1 MKDIMKI
8 KKHLVKVKEINV
20 TFYESFSMK
29 SKVPLLLLHGGGLD
43 SAMLSYGDIIT
54 SLGERYHVIAPDLP
68 GYGETDKPDAPY
80 TIEWYKKFLDEFAK
94 VLGYN
99 VIDLGGLSLGGG
111 IALGYSLDHPE
122 KVRRLI
128 LIAPYGLTDKIPHP
142 KITLWLLKHP
152 SVYDS
157 INKLII
163 SNKIFL
169 KASLKTIVVNQDNLT
184 DDLIVQLMKVGHSP
198 ENGRAFRVFQ
208 LSEIENMKLK
218 TCYLNQLHN
227 LSIPVLLLT
236 GKKDSLVPS
245 KDVKRASEL
254 ISHSKLVE
262 IDDCG
267 HWLPRDK
274 SNEFIRELEKF
285 L

>member
-1 MKDIMKI
+1 LKI
-8 KKHLVKVKEINV
+8 KKHLVEVKGINV
-20 TFYESFSMK
+20 AIHESFSMK

-43 SAMLSYGDIIT
+43 SAMLSYGSIMAT
-54 SLGERYHVIAPDLP
+54 LGKKYHVIAPDLP
-68 GYGETDKPDAPY
+68 GYGETDKPDVPY
-80 TIEWYKKFLDEFAK
+80 TIEWYQKFLDELIK

-99 VIDLGGLSLGGG
+99 QIDLGGLSLGGG
-111 IALGYSLDHPE
+111 IALGYSIDHPE

-128 LIAPYGLTDKIPHP
+128 LIAPYGLTDKIPHL

-157 INKLII
+157 INKLIL

-169 KASLKTIVVNQDNLT
+169 KASLKTIIVNQDNLT
-184 DDLIVQLMKVGHSP
+184 DDVIALLMKVGHNPDS
-198 ENGRAFRVFQ
+198 GRAFRVFQ
-208 LSEIENMKLK
+208 LSEIKNMKLK

-262 IDDCG
+262 IDNCG

-274 SNEFIRELEKF
+274 STEFIKELEKF

>member
-1 MKDIMKI
+1 MKI
-8 KKHLVKVKEINV
+8 KKHLVKVKGINV
-20 TFYESFSMK
+20 AIHESFTMK

-43 SAMLSYGDIIT
+43 SALLSYGGIMAT
-54 SLGERYHVIAPDLP
+54 LGKKYHVIAPDLP
-68 GYGETDKPDAPY
+68 GYGETDKPDVPY
-80 TIEWYKKFLDEFAK
+80 TIEWYQKFLDELIK

-99 VIDLGGLSLGGG
+99 QIDLGGLSLGGG
-111 IALGYSLDHPE
+111 IALGYSIDHPE

-152 SVYDS
+152 SVYDG
-157 INKLII
+157 INKLIL

-169 KASLKTIVVNQDNLT
+169 KTSLKTIVVNQDNLT
-184 DDLIVQLMKVGHSP
+184 DDVVAQLMKLGHKPDS
-198 ENGRAFRVFQ
+198 GRAFRVFQ
-208 LSEIENMKLK
+208 LSEIKNMKLK

-262 IDDCG
+262 IDNCG

-274 SNEFIRELEKF
+274 STEFIRELEKF